1 MAIER
6 KLLLQ
11 NWNKAM
17 EKKISILFIS
27 VFFIVSGISAQK
39 ENTSSKFVNF
49 EELGIQKEL
58 FIKQFGKPISKDLKH
73 DEDRNTIETLIY
85 KEELE
90 KGKSIVLTKFTFK
103 NRILVEQKSEIMSN
117 LMDKETL
124 DQILSDLTF
133 IRHRV
138 LIKL

>member
-1 MAIER
+1 
-6 KLLLQ
+6 
-11 NWNKAM
+11 M
-17 EKKISILFIS
+17 EKKIIILLIG

-58 FIKQFGKPISKDLKH
+58 FIKQFGKPICKDLQH

-90 KGKSIVLTKFTFK
+90 EGKSTVLTKFTFK
-103 NRILVEQKSEIMSN
+103 NRILVAQKSEIIGN
-117 LMDKETL
+117 QIDKETL
-124 DQILSDLTF
+124 DRILNDLTF

-138 LIKL
+138 LIK

>member
-1 MAIER
+1 
-6 KLLLQ
+6 
-11 NWNKAM
+11 M
-17 EKKISILFIS
+17 EKKIIILFIS
-27 VFFIVSGISAQK
+27 LFIIISSISAQE

-58 FIKQFGKPISKDLKH
+58 FIKQFGRPISKDLQY
-73 DEDRNTIETLIY
+73 DEDENTIETLIY

-90 KGKSIVLTKFTFK
+90 KGKTIVLTKFTFK

-117 LMDKETL
+117 LIDKETL
-124 DQILSDLTF
+124 DKILDDLTF